1 MAMATGEAPAEASS
15 TEVPE
20 IVKTLQET
28 VRVSSSFNAY

>member
-1 MAMATGEAPAEASS
+1 MAMATGEAPAEATP

-28 VRVSSSFNAY
+28 VRVS